1 MTDIYAIVFLL
12 ILFVVSL
19 GILRG
24 LEQLKEK

>member
-24 LEQLKEK
+24 LGQLKEK